1 MNNKFYKLP
10 EEKQRRIT
18 NAEYKL
24 FSRNPYKKAP
34 MSEIA
39 AEGEISK
46 SLLFHYSREQRAR
59 WARWRVHLATA
70 ARVKNPA
77 AHGEVLD
84 FVNKK
89 ELYVY
94 LWTNA
99 IEMTRKAIAEYKTL
113 ETENFFEMLKRSML
127 AKCSLMREYPYI
139 YAFLLKAYYETAA
152 DVKEIIRENYAEA
165 ETASQHKAFDK
176 MDTSALRKDIDPE
189 MMYTEIF
196 YAVDGYML
204 KKYRSGQII
213 PDEIEREIMELIEFW
228 RKIYSQKEDGHEC
241 STKRL

>member
-1 MNNKFYKLP
+1 MNDKFYKLP

-18 NAEYKL
+18 NAACKV

-46 SLLFHYSREQRAR
+46 SLLFHY
-59 WARWRVHLATA
+59 
-70 ARVKNPA
+70 
-77 AHGEVLD
+77 

-113 ETENFFEMLKRSML
+113 KTEDFFEMLKRSML

-139 YAFLLKAYYETAA
+139 CFF
-152 DVKEIIRENYAEA
+152 AEGI
-165 ETASQHKAFDK
+165 
-176 MDTSALRKDIDPE
+176 LRN
-189 MMYTEIF
+189 
-196 YAVDGYML
+196 
-204 KKYRSGQII
+204 SG
-213 PDEIEREIMELIEFW
+213 
-228 RKIYSQKEDGHEC
+228 
-241 STKRL
+241 